1 MSVIIIPEIRFK
13 KDMLNYHK
21 TWRFINSKPC
31 SASCNMALDEAIAVS
46 VRKGDSPPTLR
57 LYSWDKPSL
66 SLGRFQKSSDI
77 NIEYCRAN
85 RIQIVKRPT
94 GGRAILHG
102 DELTYSFSVRTDH
115 EPFSKGLLDSYKKIS
130 AVFNLALNKLGIQA
144 ESKKHRE
151 KGRVLAGSPL
161 CFQSSSFGEI
171 LIDNKKI
178 IGSAQKRWTDGLLQQ
193 GSIPYIIDEPA
204 TMKVFRLKPSQNIKE
219 SMTGLKDIIPDLSDK
234 EFRGIIK
241 RSFEEI
247 FDIKLI
253 PALPSQ
259 DEEVLARKLEAE
271 KYQVFE

>member
-1 MSVIIIPEIRFK
+1 M
-13 KDMLNYHK
+13 
-21 TWRFINSKPC
+21 
-31 SASCNMALDEAIAVS
+31 
-46 VRKGDSPPTLR
+46 
-57 LYSWDKPSL
+57 
-66 SLGRFQKSSDI
+66 
-77 NIEYCRAN
+77 
-85 RIQIVKRPT
+85 
-94 GGRAILHG
+94 
-102 DELTYSFSVRTDH
+102 FSVKFIR
-115 EPFSKGLLDSYKKIS
+115 
-130 AVFNLALNKLGIQA
+130 
-144 ESKKHRE
+144 
-151 KGRVLAGSPL
+151 
-161 CFQSSSFGEI
+161 EI
-171 LIDNKKI
+171 LIDNKKV

-259 DEEVLARKLEAE
+259 DEEALARKLEAE